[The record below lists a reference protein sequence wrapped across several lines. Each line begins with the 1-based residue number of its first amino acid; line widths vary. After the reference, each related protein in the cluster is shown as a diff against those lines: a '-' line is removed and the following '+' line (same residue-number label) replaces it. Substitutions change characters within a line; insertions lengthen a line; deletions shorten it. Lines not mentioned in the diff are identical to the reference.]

1 MYKYF
6 FTLQALRQIKK
17 LPKNIQKRI
26 IKKLDFFCQRNPLN
40 FADFLTDSRL
50 GDFRFRIGDWRVV
63 FDREDGDSILIL
75 AVGHRREI
83 YKRR

>member
-6 FTLQALRQIKK
+6 FTPRALRQIKK
-17 LPKNIQKRI
+17 LPKNIQERI
-26 IKKLDFFCQRNPLN
+26 IKKLDFFCQTSPLS

-63 FDREDGDSILIL
+63 FDREGDSILIL